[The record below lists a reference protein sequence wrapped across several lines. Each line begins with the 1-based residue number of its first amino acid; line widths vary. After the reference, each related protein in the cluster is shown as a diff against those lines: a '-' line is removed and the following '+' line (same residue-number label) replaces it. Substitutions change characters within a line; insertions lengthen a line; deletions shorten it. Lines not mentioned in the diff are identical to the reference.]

1 MQRLQ
6 NQLLY
11 GHHLQ
16 QNEKYDLVGRAP
28 KKCPCKGPLPPLR
41 HIHNLFFMPIC
52 DRTVYLQLVKRVLS
66 RFVQFVVNFAISS
79 LPQLCSWYSL
89 HWYFLKRLGVQ
100 FYTKSRVEWM
110 RACSWVGLSNC
121 LSRRREQKIPSLCGR
136 TLRGHLVHFAPWKLP
151 EIRIETFGKCPHIRG
166 HKSLSS
172 NRGMICHPGE
182 RSK

>member
-1 MQRLQ
+1 M
-6 NQLLY
+6 Y

-16 QNEKYDLVGRAP
+16 QNEKYELIGRAT
-28 KKCPCKGPLPPLR
+28 KEVLLRAHCPPLR
-41 HIHNLFFMPIC
+41 HIPNLFFMPIC
-52 DRTVYLQLVKRVLS
+52 GRTVYLQLVKRVLS

-79 LPQLCSWYSL
+79 LPHLCSWCSWYSL
-89 HWYFLKRLGVQ
+89 HLYFLKKPDVQ
-100 FYTKSRVEWM
+100 FYTKSKVECKRNWM

-172 NRGMICHPGE
+172 NRGMICHPE
-182 RSK
+182 KE